1 MVAMNS
7 AVETPNAERVKA
19 ACEKYDRENE
29 LVEQSLAELVRQYP
43 HHTDPRH
50 ILLKVVAVNALEHT
64 HILAVDAVAR
74 HIHADIEKI
83 DKAIASGS
91 PEVIEQIAKVAIQG
105 KKYNLYSFATKY
117 CSLHNPQAYPVYD
130 LRVDHYLCQLQA
142 QHPFTAFH
150 HAELCDYGKFIA
162 IMTAF
167 RKFHHLGAF
176 SFKEIGKF
184 IHLQG
189 EPPALPLQEEIQTG
203 PGTFDFFPAQELS
216 S

>member
-1 MVAMNS
+1 MAAMNFV
-7 AVETPNAERVKA
+7 VEKPSAERVKA
-19 ACEKYDRENE
+19 ACEKYDREYE
-29 LVEQSLAELVRQYP
+29 LIERSLEELVRQYP
-43 HHTDPRH
+43 HNTDPRH

-64 HILAVDAVAR
+64 HIFAIDAVAR
-74 HIHADIEKI
+74 HIHADIENI
-83 DKAIASGS
+83 DKAMASGS
-91 PEVIEQIAKVAIQG
+91 PEVINQIAKVAIQG

-130 LRVDHYLCQLQA
+130 LRVDHYLCRLQA

-150 HAELCDYGKFIA
+150 HAELCDYGKFVA

-167 RKFHHLGAF
+167 RDFHRLGAF

-203 PGTFDFFPAQELS
+203 PGAFDFFPAQELPS
-216 S
+216 